1 MTSQLARLDPTA
13 LAPIDKTAADW
24 QRAALDWSL
33 NIASERTRGAYLA
46 AWQAFFG
53 SWTVAPWEVTQGDL
67 IAYKAAL
74 QTAPSPQTGKVLGQS
89 SINQRLSALSSFFTF
104 AQGRG
109 LRPDNPVEGVKRD
122 SVTPYGKATWLSPK
136 RNEDR
141 RLLAMV
147 DDSTIQGKRDKA
159 ILLLALTAALRVG
172 ELASLTV
179 GALRRQGA
187 SAFLTYRRKGGHIEE
202 IPLAKEAAAA
212 LAVYLAT
219 RADVTGDSPLFV
231 ATDRGRKAAAS
242 IGRYGADEEKPLSSR
257 AIRYLVG
264 TYATHA
270 FGPGHRIH
278 PHSLRHTAAK
288 VAEVQ
293 GRSFTDISR
302 LLKHKSPAITTI
314 YMQATSENDEE
325 TAEVMGNRY
334 A

>member
-13 LAPIDKTAADW
+13 LALAGNVAEDW

-33 NIASERTRGAYLA
+33 NIASERTRRAYLA
-46 AWQAFFG
+46 AWQDFLGFV
-53 SWTVAPWEVTQGDL
+53 TVAPWEVTQSAV

-74 QTAPSPQTGKVLGQS
+74 QTTPSEATGRVLGQS

-109 LRPDNPVEGVKRD
+109 LRPDNPVEGVKREA
-122 SVTPYGKATWLSPK
+122 VTPYGKATWLSPK

-141 RLLAMV
+141 LLLATV
-147 DDSTIQGKRDKA
+147 DDSTTQGKRDKA

-172 ELASLTV
+172 EIAGLKV
-179 GALRRQGA
+179 GSLRRQGEA
-187 SAFLTYRRKGGHIEE
+187 VFLTYRRKGGHVEE

-212 LAVYLAT
+212 LFAYLRT
-219 RADVTGDSPLFV
+219 RPDVTGDSPLFV
-231 ATDRGRKAAAS
+231 ATERGRKAAAA
-242 IGRYGADEEKPLSSR
+242 IGRYGDDEEKPLSAR

-264 TYATHA
+264 TYATQA

-314 YMQATSENDEE
+314 YMQSTSDNDEE
-325 TAEVMGNRY
+325 TAEAMGNRY